1 MKINLK
7 LKIRSPFKWTSKL
20 KSNKINIK
28 INGIDKLYIMEDSN
42 GLYINEDILWPVKLI
57 ISAERMVELE
67 ELAVNN
73 FYVQRLYSIC
83 KYNENRT
90 EIELNLTGV
99 NPMRMFLSLK
109 NKFIFNRIN
118 IT

>member
-7 LKIRSPFKWTSKL
+7 LKIRSPYKESIQINTKL
-20 KSNKINIK
+20 NDIEKV
-28 INGIDKLYIMEDSN
+28 YTMEDSD
-42 GLYINEDILWPVKLI
+42 GLYINEDILWPVGLT
-57 ISAERMVELE
+57 ISAERMIELK

-73 FYVQRLYSIC
+73 FYMQGDILYSIC

-90 EIELNLTGV
+90 EIKLNLTGV

>member
-7 LKIRSPFKWTSKL
+7 LKIRSPYKQSMQITT
-20 KSNKINIK
+20 KIND
-28 INGIDKLYIMEDSN
+28 IDKLYIMEDSN
-42 GLYINEDILWPVKLI
+42 ELYINEDILWPLKLT
-57 ISAERMVELE
+57 ISAERTIELK

-73 FYVQRLYSIC
+73 FYMQEDILYSIC

-90 EIELNLTGV
+90 EIKLNLTGV

>member
-7 LKIRSPFKWTSKL
+7 LKIRSPYKQSMQ
-20 KSNKINIK
+20 INIK
-28 INGIDKLYIMEDSN
+28 INDIDKLYIMEDST
-42 GLYINEDILWPVKLI
+42 GLYINEDILWPAKLI
-57 ISAERMVELE
+57 ISAEKMIELK

-73 FYVQRLYSIC
+73 FYMQEDILYSIC

-90 EIELNLTGV
+90 EIKLNLTGV
-99 NPMRMFLSLK
+99 TPMRMFLSLK

>member
-7 LKIRSPFKWTSKL
+7 LKIRSPFKEVMQITT
-20 KSNKINIK
+20 KIND
-28 INGIDKLYIMEDSN
+28 IDKLHILKDSN
-42 GLYINEDILWPVKLI
+42 GLYINEDILWPVELI
-57 ISAERMVELE
+57 IFAERMIELK

-73 FYVQRLYSIC
+73 FYMQEDILYSIC

-90 EIELNLTGV
+90 EIKLNLTGV
-99 NPMRMFLSLK
+99 TPMRTFLSLK

>member
-1 MKINLK
+1 MQ
-7 LKIRSPFKWTSKL
+7 
-20 KSNKINIK
+20 INIK
-28 INGIDKLYIMEDSN
+28 INDIDKLYIMEDSTE
-42 GLYINEDILWPVKLI
+42 LYINEDILWPSKLI
-57 ISAERMVELE
+57 ISAEKMIELK

-73 FYVQRLYSIC
+73 FYMQRDILYPIC

-90 EIELNLTGV
+90 EIKLNLTGV